1 MATSRGTME
10 EPRKLASN
18 GRRPVAK
25 RTERHEAFESWI
37 ESAIA
42 YVPSVARRYLGCGL
56 PFDELLAA
64 GNLGLVEAGLRFDP
78 SRDVK
83 FVTYADWWIRKT
95 ILKAIQEQSGAVRLP
110 RYRLERIRM
119 LHDIRAELRRRNGT
133 DPSIEEIADA
143 GGVSPREARSLFASG
158 QTAVSLD
165 QPVARDVS
173 RSLAETLRAETDD
186 GHPDVVVD
194 ENYLEHVRTVVAALD
209 SRERLI
215 LALRFGFFDDEPL
228 TLREAGRRLGLSR
241 ERVRQIER
249 RALGRLRDR
258 LRAS

>member
-1 MATSRGTME
+1 MNDPRE
-10 EPRKLASN
+10 ETVARRRRRKARMDGS
-18 GRRPVAK
+18 
-25 RTERHEAFESWI
+25 EAFEAWV

-78 SRDVK
+78 GRDVK

-95 ILKAIQEQSGAVRLP
+95 ILRAIQEQSGAVRLP

-119 LHDIRAELRRRNGT
+119 LRDVRAELRARKGA
-133 DPSIEEIADA
+133 DPSIDEIAEA
-143 GGVSPREARSLFASG
+143 GGVSAREVRSLFASG

-165 QPVARDVS
+165 QPISGDAS
-173 RSLAETLRAETDD
+173 RSLADTLRADPND
-186 GHPDVVVD
+186 RHPEVVVD
-194 ENYLEHVRTVVAALD
+194 ENYLEHVRSAVDGLD
-209 SRERLI
+209 SRERVV
-215 LALRFGFFDDEPL
+215 LALRFGFLGEEPV

-241 ERVRQIER
+241 ERVRQIEH

-258 LRAS
+258 LRRT

>member
-1 MATSRGTME
+1 MD
-10 EPRKLASN
+10 EPRTRKDARPT
-18 GRRPVAK
+18 RRTTRPN
-25 RTERHEAFESWI
+25 RPEAFEAWV

-78 SRDVK
+78 ARDVK

-110 RYRLERIRM
+110 RYRIERIRM
-119 LHDIRAELRRRNGT
+119 LRDVRAMLRARKGT
-133 DPSIEEIADA
+133 DPTIEEIADA
-143 GGVSPREARSLFASG
+143 GGMSPREVRSLFASG
-158 QTAVSLD
+158 QSAVSLD
-165 QPVARDVS
+165 QPIARDAS
-173 RSLAETLRAETDD
+173 KSLADTLRADPDD
-186 GHPDVVVD
+186 GHPDVVAD
-194 ENYLEHVRTVVAALD
+194 DNYLEHVRTAVARLD
-209 SRERLI
+209 PRERLV
-215 LALRFGFFDDEPL
+215 LALRFGFLDAEPV

-249 RALGRLRDR
+249 RALHRLRDR
-258 LRAS
+258 LRPR

>member
-1 MATSRGTME
+1 MD
-10 EPRKLASN
+10 EPRKTTP
-18 GRRPVAK
+18 GRRTPPAK
-25 RTERHEAFESWI
+25 RAKRPDAFETWI

-110 RYRLERIRM
+110 RYRIERIRM
-119 LHDIRAELRRRNGT
+119 LQDIRAELRRRNGT
-133 DPSIEEIADA
+133 EPSIEEIAEA
-143 GGVSPREARSLFASG
+143 GGVSPREARALFASG

-165 QPVARDVS
+165 QPVTRDAS
-173 RSLAETLRAETDD
+173 RSLADTLPAGTDD
-186 GHPDVVVD
+186 GHPDAVMD
-194 ENYLEHVRTVVAALD
+194 ENYLAHVRTVVADLD

-215 LALRFGFFDDEPL
+215 LALRFGFLDDEPL

-258 LRAS
+258 LGAG

>member
-1 MATSRGTME
+1 MSQARKTTDEPSTAAVKASSR
-10 EPRKLASN
+10 P
-18 GRRPVAK
+18 
-25 RTERHEAFESWI
+25 EAFEAWI

-42 YVPSVARRYLGCGL
+42 YVPSVARRNLGCGL

-78 SRDVK
+78 ARDVK

-110 RYRLERIRM
+110 RYRIERIRM
-119 LHDIRAELRRRNGT
+119 LQDIRAELRRRNGT
-133 DPSIEEIADA
+133 DPTIEEIADA

-165 QPVARDVS
+165 QPVARDAS
-173 RSLAETLRAETDD
+173 KSLVETLPAGTDD
-186 GHPDVVVD
+186 GHPDAVVD

-215 LALRFGFFDDEPL
+215 LSMRFGFLDDEPL

-258 LRAS
+258 LQAD